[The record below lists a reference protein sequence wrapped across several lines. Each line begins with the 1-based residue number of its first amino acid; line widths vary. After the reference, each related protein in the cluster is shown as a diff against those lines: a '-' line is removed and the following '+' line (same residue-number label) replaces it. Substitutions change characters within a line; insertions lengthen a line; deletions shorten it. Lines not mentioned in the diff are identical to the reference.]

1 LFDLLES
8 LGFTYSLITCGR
20 AAELTPEIVEKAVA
34 DGAEIVASGYR

>member
-1 LFDLLES
+1 
-8 LGFTYSLITCGR
+8 LITCGR